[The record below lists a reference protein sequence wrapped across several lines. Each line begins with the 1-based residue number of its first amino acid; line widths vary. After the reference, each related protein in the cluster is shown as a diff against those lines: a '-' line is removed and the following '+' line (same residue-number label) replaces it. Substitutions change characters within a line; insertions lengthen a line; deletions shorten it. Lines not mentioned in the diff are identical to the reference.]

1 MRNCKIF
8 VLGLLVLAAASCG
21 KNTSIKGTL
30 TDAPGRQVVVKYLDV
45 NVPKVLDTVK
55 TDASGAFKYGLD
67 IKEGQPEFVYL
78 YYGDTKVASLLL
90 QKGDKVRTCINVKGL
105 NDQEYIENHYL
116 IFVTKNGLMKKTTLE
131 AYSRPRANGIIALGL
146 RDGDELI
153 GVTLTDGQSEM
164 LVASY
169 NGKVVRF
176 NEGGVRPMGRGAT
189 GVKAIT
195 LEEDGQDR
203 VIGTVCVEKGTE
215 KTILVISENGFGKRT
230 PVDDEE
236 GNPIYRVTNRGGKGV
251 KTIEITEKT
260 GHLVGIH
267 AVTDEDD
274 LMLMTKSGTAIRM
287 DISTIRQ
294 TGRAAQGVKLIELQK
309 RNDTL
314 VSGCIVPKEE
324 EDSNDEMSAAEEEDS
339 NEEMSAAEPLNEA
352 AELPNDENNNETNE

>member
-1 MRNCKIF
+1 MIN
-8 VLGLLVLAAASCG
+8 
-21 KNTSIKGTL
+21 
-30 TDAPGRQVVVKYLDV
+30 
-45 NVPKVLDTVK
+45 
-55 TDASGAFKYGLD
+55 
-67 IKEGQPEFVYL
+67 
-78 YYGDTKVASLLL
+78 L

-105 NDQEYIENHYL
+105 NDPEYIENHYL

-131 AYSRPRANGIIALGL
+131 AYSRPRTNGIIALGL

-153 GVTLTDGQSEM
+153 GVTLTDGESEM

-195 LEEDGQDR
+195 LENDGEDR
-203 VIGTVCVEKGTE
+203 VIGTVCVEKGTD
-215 KTILVISENGFGKRT
+215 KTILVISQNGFGKRT

-260 GHLVGIH
+260 GKLVGIE

-309 RNDTL
+309 RNDSL

-324 EDSNDEMSAAEEEDS
+324 EENVNDEMSAE
-339 NEEMSAAEPLNEA
+339 EPLNDA
-352 AELPNDENNNETNE
+352 AELPNDETTTENQE

>member
-1 MRNCKIF
+1 M
-8 VLGLLVLAAASCG
+8 
-21 KNTSIKGTL
+21 
-30 TDAPGRQVVVKYLDV
+30 
-45 NVPKVLDTVK
+45 
-55 TDASGAFKYGLD
+55 
-67 IKEGQPEFVYL
+67 
-78 YYGDTKVASLLL
+78 
-90 QKGDKVRTCINVKGL
+90 RTCINVKGL
-105 NDQEYIENHYL
+105 NDQEYVENHFL

-176 NEGGVRPMGRGAT
+176 NEGGVRPMGRSAS

-195 LEEDGQDR
+195 LENDGEDR
-203 VIGTVCVEKGTE
+203 VIGTLCVEKGTD

-230 PVDDEE
+230 PVDDENGE
-236 GNPIYRVTNRGGKGV
+236 PIYRITNRGGKGV

-260 GHLVGIH
+260 GHLVGIE

-274 LMLMTKSGTAIRM
+274 LLLMTKSGTAIRI

-309 RNDTL
+309 RNDSL

-324 EDSNDEMSAAEEEDS
+324 ESENGEEV
-339 NEEMSAAEPLNEA
+339 NE
-352 AELPNDENNNETNE
+352 ENNNQNNE

>member
-1 MRNCKIF
+1 
-8 VLGLLVLAAASCG
+8 
-21 KNTSIKGTL
+21 
-30 TDAPGRQVVVKYLDV
+30 
-45 NVPKVLDTVK
+45 
-55 TDASGAFKYGLD
+55 
-67 IKEGQPEFVYL
+67 
-78 YYGDTKVASLLL
+78 
-90 QKGDKVRTCINVKGL
+90 L
-105 NDQEYIENHYL
+105 NDQEYIENHFL

-146 RDGDELI
+146 REGDELI

-176 NEGGVRPMGRGAT
+176 NEGGVRPMGRSAT

-195 LEEDGQDR
+195 LEDDGQDR
-203 VIGTVCVEKGTE
+203 VIGTVCVEKNTD

-236 GNPIYRVTNRGGKGV
+236 GNAIYRVTNRGGKGV

-260 GHLVGIH
+260 GHLIGIE
-267 AVTDEDD
+267 AVTDADD

-314 VSGCIVPKEE
+314 VSGCIVPKEDAEDANGEQTENENVE
-324 EDSNDEMSAAEEEDS
+324 ET
-339 NEEMSAAEPLNEA
+339 
-352 AELPNDENNNETNE
+352 NNENQE